1 MTVPPGELRLAAD
14 FPPTTRDGWRELA
27 LGVLRKSGVEASSP
41 EEALATTTY
50 DGVTIAPLYDASDLP
65 GDPGLPGL
73 APYVR
78 GSRPL
83 RGGWD
88 VRQRHETPD
97 PEAVLADLENGVTSL
112 WLALAP
118 EDLAGALEKVHLELI
133 SVTLEAGER
142 TREAA
147 EALFALAAAREA
159 EAGAPAGALTGNLG
173 ADPLGL
179 RARGAGAA
187 VEEAAGRDAVELARR
202 CAADFPGLRALVV
215 DATPYH
221 DAGGSDAEELGCSI
235 ATGVAYLRLLTGG
248 GLDAAQAFGQL
259 EFRYAA
265 TADQFLTIAKLR
277 AARRLWARVA
287 EVCGVPAPGGAPDG
301 APGGA
306 LDGAA
311 DPADPA
317 DPGRPA
323 AAQVQHAVT
332 SSAMMTARDPWV
344 NMLRTTVACFAAGA
358 GGADAVTVQPF
369 DARLGLPDAFARRI
383 ARNTHALLVEEA
395 HVARVTDPAGGSF
408 YAERLTD
415 DLAERAWAWFQ
426 EIERAGGM
434 AEALASGLVSGR
446 LAATRERRAADVAR
460 RRFPVTGVS
469 EFPDLAERL
478 PARAPRPA
486 APAAP
491 AGHRADHS
499 ADHSADH
506 RADHSAD
513 HSADHRADHRA
524 AQEAGRGSGLPV
536 VHYAG
541 EFEALRE
548 AADARPERPSVFLAT
563 IGPVAAHTARA
574 TFAANLFAAGGI
586 ATVASGPLTDPAGIA
601 AAFTASGARVACLCS
616 SDKLYGEHAEAVAA
630 ALAGAGAVR
639 IWLAGRGEHAGV
651 DGRLYAGCDAL
662 AVLRTTFDDLG
673 VPRPHGPAASDDLGV
688 TR

>member
-1 MTVPPGELRLAAD
+1 MTVPPEELRLAAD

-41 EEALATTTY
+41 EEALAATTY
-50 DGVTIAPLYDASDLP
+50 DGVTVAPLYDASDLP
-65 GDPGLPGL
+65 GDPGLPGA

-78 GSRPL
+78 GARPV

-88 VRQRHETPD
+88 VRQRHETAD
-97 PEAVLADLENGVTSL
+97 PEAVLADLEGGVTSL

-118 EDLAGALEKVHLELI
+118 EDLPRVLEPVHLELVP
-133 SVTLEAGER
+133 VTLEAGER

-147 EALFALAAAREA
+147 EALFALAAER
-159 EAGAPAGALTGNLG
+159 AGKDRADAAPGAGTGVPAGHLTGNLG

-179 RARGAGAA
+179 RARGADA
-187 VEEAAGRDAVELARR
+187 VAGEAAAHDAVELARR
-202 CAADFPGLRALVV
+202 CAADLPGLRALVA

-221 DAGGSDAEELGCSI
+221 DAGGGDAEELGCSI
-235 ATGVAYLRLLTGG
+235 ATGVAYLRMLTGG
-248 GLDAAQAFGQL
+248 GLDLERAFGQI

-287 EVCGVPAPGGAPDG
+287 EVCGASAAP
-301 APGGA
+301 
-306 LDGAA
+306 
-311 DPADPA
+311 DPA
-317 DPGRPA
+317 DPGRSL

-344 NMLRTTVACFAAGA
+344 NMLRTTVACFAAGV

-408 YAERLTD
+408 YVERLTD

-434 AEALASGLVSGR
+434 AEALASGLVADR
-446 LAATRERRAADVAR
+446 LAATRERRAADIAR
-460 RRFPVTGVS
+460 RRFPITGVS

-478 PARAPRPA
+478 PERAPRPA
-486 APAAP
+486 VP
-491 AGHRADHS
+491 AG
-499 ADHSADH
+499 
-506 RADHSAD
+506 
-513 HSADHRADHRA
+513 
-524 AQEAGRGSGLPV
+524 ERGGLPV

-541 EFEALRE
+541 EFEALR
-548 AADARPERPSVFLAT
+548 ALADAQPERPAVFLAT
-563 IGPVAAHTARA
+563 IGPMAAHTARA
-574 TFAANLFAAGGI
+574 AFAANLFAAGGI
-586 ATVASGPLTDPAGIA
+586 ATVSSGPLTDPGEIA
-601 AAFTASGARVACLCS
+601 AAFAASGAKVACLCS
-616 SDKLYGEHAEAVAA
+616 SDALYGEHAEGVAA
-630 ALAGAGAVR
+630 ALAEAGAVR

-673 VPRPHGPAASDDLGV
+673 VTRTAAPHGPAASDDLGV